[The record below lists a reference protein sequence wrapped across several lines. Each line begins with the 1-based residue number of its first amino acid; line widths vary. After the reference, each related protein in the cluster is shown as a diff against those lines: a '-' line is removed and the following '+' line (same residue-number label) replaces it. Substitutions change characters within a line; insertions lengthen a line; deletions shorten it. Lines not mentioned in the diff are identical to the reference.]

1 MAEKANIREREKI
14 IERLIEESKREINAK
29 EDGKY
34 IRISYPQ
41 GREKNLVVDV
51 LRGYFRRIRR
61 YRDVMSHK
69 ISWIAD
75 AEIRSGCCIR
85 DIATLSILSHVSR

>member
-1 MAEKANIREREKI
+1 MVCMVAKEGGEHMAEKANIREREKI

-51 LRGYFRRIRR
+51 LRDYFRRIRR

-69 ISWIAD
+69 SDCDLAD
-75 AEIRSGCCIR
+75 G
-85 DIATLSILSHVSR
+85 